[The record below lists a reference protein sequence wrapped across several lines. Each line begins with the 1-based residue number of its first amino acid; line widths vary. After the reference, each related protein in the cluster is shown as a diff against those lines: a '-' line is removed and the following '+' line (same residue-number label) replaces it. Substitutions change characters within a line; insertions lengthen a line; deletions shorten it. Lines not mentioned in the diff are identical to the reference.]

1 MTNSKGSHNCLKI
14 DEECSEK
21 NSDVTRYGKEIHAS
35 VRNTVEISF
44 IQINADHY
52 QLVDFGL
59 LKSEHLSDD
68 LRYHRSAISIEELHA
83 LYLTS
88 GQTSDRFWV
97 CCFLKESFT
106 WALWFPLSLTARW
119 RTAECSSKQHFTGVL
134 KVSAAL
140 LLERLCDVTYI
151 I

>member
-21 NSDVTRYGKEIHAS
+21 NSDVTRYGKEIHVS

-68 LRYHRSAISIEELHA
+68 LRYHRSAL
-83 LYLTS
+83 
-88 GQTSDRFWV
+88 
-97 CCFLKESFT
+97 
-106 WALWFPLSLTARW
+106 
-119 RTAECSSKQHFTGVL
+119 VL
-134 KVSAAL
+134 KSCT
-140 LLERLCDVTYI
+140 RCI
-151 I
+151 